1 VAQQHAKAP
10 AYREQLL
17 DGIAKKRVWNL
28 VVSGLV
34 THVTILGNGCGNGLG
49 AHIPSG
55 CPMAD
60 YLLNRLRCILD
71 VRAILHVVEDDI

>member
-1 VAQQHAKAP
+1 MRYVCQGSAWGKRERVAQQHAKTQ
-10 AYREQLL
+10 AYREQLV

-34 THVTILGNGCGNGLG
+34 IHVTILGNGCGNGLG

-55 CPMAD
+55 CPRGD
-60 YLLNRLRCILD
+60 
-71 VRAILHVVEDDI
+71 